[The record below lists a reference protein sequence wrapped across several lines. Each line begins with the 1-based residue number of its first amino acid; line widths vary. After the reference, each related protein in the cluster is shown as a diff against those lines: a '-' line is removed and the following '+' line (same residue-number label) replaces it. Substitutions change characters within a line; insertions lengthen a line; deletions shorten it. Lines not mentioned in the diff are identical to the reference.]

1 MSHVALARVS
11 NLRTVKCMSMHT
23 GHGRPIPHPSPARK
37 RLSDW
42 TGGLLD
48 LVVVPDT
55 PDSRRLYLVRDGV
68 DLKVRRALRKRTERH
83 LIQDG
88 ARAYAKSGNAET
100 VLIGDGHRE
109 ERAALRRHG
118 MPLFSDR
125 TRRTLYA
132 LLATPLLAGA
142 LAMYLAY
149 VQEWKFFGNRVV
161 DSLFAFPTGA
171 GAAVLCLIP
180 VLVLV
185 DRWSNRDS
193 LLSQEW
199 LDEYLEDLLTGEVT
213 DTGPPTAL
221 SQLEDEG
228 RLLELSE
235 DSTELLLEVLGAT
248 DELIAVDPRELSEHV
263 WGTAV
268 QLLAFRAAEAASS
281 RARRET
287 LLPLDELD
295 ELAQA
300 GDQNAATL
308 TVLLRRLADSEDT
321 AADVAWEST
330 EKLATLLADGAAQ
343 ARRDRTATAVAKLTV
358 AGILGPIPKLSAL
371 PAADPVE
378 PPAAL
383 PGVPDKAA

>member
-1 MSHVALARVS
+1 
-11 NLRTVKCMSMHT
+11 MHT
-23 GHGRPIPHPSPARK
+23 GRGRPIPHPSPARK

-68 DLKVRRALRKRTERH
+68 DLKVRRAVRKRTERH

-88 ARAYAKSGNAET
+88 ARAYSKTRNAET
-100 VLIGDGHRE
+100 VLIGDEFRD

-118 MPLFSDR
+118 MPMFTDR

-132 LLATPLLAGA
+132 VLAAPLLAGA
-142 LAMYLAY
+142 VAMYLAY
-149 VQEWKFFGNRVV
+149 AQEWKVFGNRVV
-161 DSLFAFPTGA
+161 DALFAFPTGA
-171 GAAVLCLIP
+171 GLAVLCLIP

-199 LDEYLEDLLTGEVT
+199 LDEYLEDLLTGEMT
-213 DTGPPTAL
+213 ESGPPTAL
-221 SQLEDEG
+221 SLLEDEG

-235 DSTELLLEVLGAT
+235 DSAELLLEVLGAA
-248 DELIAVDPRELSEHV
+248 DELMVVDPRELSEHV

-268 QLLAFRAAEAASS
+268 QLRAFRAAEAASA
-281 RARRET
+281 RARREA
-287 LLPLDELD
+287 LLPLEELD
-295 ELAQA
+295 ELAQS

-308 TVLLRRLADSEDT
+308 TVLLRGLSDSEDT
-321 AADVAWEST
+321 AADAAWEST

-343 ARRDRTATAVAKLTV
+343 ARRERTATAVAKLTV
-358 AGILGPIPKLSAL
+358 AGILGPVTELSAL